1 MGSGAGTRSAMT
13 AGVRKMPPPMVEPT
27 STATA
32 LQNPSRRGSR
42 SPQRSARGAA
52 EEGDMRGRI
61 YSAAAPCSHALHES
75 NVRRR
80 PTSHSEPRQRTS
92 ARLVVDELRRPRDS
106 TPARLGVE
114 AGSPAGN
121 VERLAL
127 PGAGEMLLDCPI
139 TVRSVDRIMLALVPI
154 ELEETMTPI
163 PDVLEPGYF
172 RASALPAVHDAPA
185 KIADVQV
192 RRRLDQRQHFG
203 SLRGPQDCLLHPLPL
218 SLCSLI
224 CVRHGAARCQVTRDT
239 TRPATHRR
247 RSLPRPTFPHP

>member
-1 MGSGAGTRSAMT
+1 MPPALRNGPGDLRQPGERAPGAGIEILRGTPRMFERLHHHPL
-13 AGVRKMPPPMVEPT
+13 G
-27 STATA
+27 
-32 LQNPSRRGSR
+32 RRGIDEQTIDLSV
-42 SPQRSARGAA
+42 QRETVALGKLLVCAA
-52 EEGDMRGRI
+52 VT
-61 YSAAAPCSHALHES
+61 CSHALHES

-92 ARLVVDELRRPRDS
+92 ARLVVDELRRLRDS

-163 PDVLEPGYF
+163 PPLPPPRRDAARPWPGP
-172 RASALPAVHDAPA
+172 RRAPPTCPSASAPSSGSP
-185 KIADVQV
+185 V
-192 RRRLDQRQHFG
+192 RAWAAA
-203 SLRGPQDCLLHPLPL
+203 STGP
-218 SLCSLI
+218 SATASCS
-224 CVRHGAARCQVTRDT
+224 RHSTC
-239 TRPATHRR
+239 R
-247 RSLPRPTFPHP
+247 RSSNTGIGSWQQG